1 MAIPRVWVA
10 IYCVASC
17 GHTDITLLCQG
28 LVKDNTNSAMA
39 NHIKAMVCTAKAT
52 RKETMHL
59 WWWDWGATNF
69 KCVMN
74 FVFMRDM

>member
-52 RKETMHL
+52 HKETMHL
-59 WWWDWGATNF
+59 CGGTGGPQTSNAPCTLSS
-69 KCVMN
+69 
-74 FVFMRDM
+74 

>member
-17 GHTDITLLCQG
+17 GHTDIILLCQG

-52 RKETMHL
+52 HQETIHL
-59 WWWDWGATNF
+59 CGGTGGPQTSNAPCTLSS
-69 KCVMN
+69 
-74 FVFMRDM
+74 